1 MFSDMSVWALR
12 PQALCD
18 VIPGGIAI
26 PYHSVKTL
34 ISVDYFDS
42 LSKS

>member
-1 MFSDMSVWALR
+1 MFNDVGVWALR

-18 VIPGGIAI
+18 VIPGGIAVL
-26 PYHSVKTL
+26 YHSVITL
-34 ISVDYFDS
+34 ISVDYLDS